1 MIHTHTANIQTNIV
15 HAVVPSWVLAVLI
28 GVVGGVRLS
37 PLGHRSSSSLSYSLT
52 FFLYAIMITSG
63 LFVHCLF
70 LVECEAAAPSKV
82 GRRMRG
88 RQRAKEGGVVL
99 VCLYDCICVCL
110 SLSLLLPLPHP
121 LFLCQA
127 YFSMAILDASL
138 TSCVAVSFIFDGLVD
153 LDLLEQRSAL

>member
-82 GRRMRG
+82 GRRRRMRG

-110 SLSLLLPLPHP
+110 SVCVSLCLTVSVSVSLSLSPSPSPPPSLSLPGILQYGYTRCQPHLLCGH
-121 LFLCQA
+121 
-127 YFSMAILDASL
+127 
-138 TSCVAVSFIFDGLVD
+138 
-153 LDLLEQRSAL
+153 